1 MPTVAELDRLDALI
15 GKLTPLSQTMQGELI
30 RASAWNDL
38 VGTVIELARTV
49 LASAKDDTIP
59 QHVHTEQVGL
69 AWLDPRLRALIE
81 RGPMADPE
89 ATGRLAAV
97 ERELTRTRDRFTTVD
112 LGVREVRDRVTEIS
126 TRDLKRESDVTE
138 TRRRIDSLSD
148 SRSEITSMRET
159 LASVQA
165 DLGTAIDVGR
175 RLTVNG
181 QPLDPTVLLDR
192 LTDVEAVHERLRTPT
207 GELLDASVYERK
219 LTELEN
225 TLVTQQELEDAL
237 NQRRPRLNAP
247 ERAAMVEE
255 LRTELTV
262 SLGTSIDRSAD
273 ELRAEMV
280 AKLSD
285 IDSRVNTAVSSA
297 VPGIRDSVA
306 TSVRAEFETSLDAR
320 AIQIETK
327 AAADLDQREAAI
339 RADVKASDDAMNTA
353 IGGFDAKVKSAVD
366 AMRTQVLA
374 DAARRALA
382 IAQLETQAVADR
394 LTADLTALVKA
405 NMDSLATDLT
415 RTMQTTIANETG
427 RLETEFKDQLTSLQ
441 RGLPRLVQTEFQN
454 FQPKLDAMVDTS
466 VRRHIGR

>member
-1 MPTVAELDRLDALI
+1 
-15 GKLTPLSQTMQGELI
+15 
-30 RASAWNDL
+30 
-38 VGTVIELARTV
+38 
-49 LASAKDDTIP
+49 
-59 QHVHTEQVGL
+59 
-69 AWLDPRLRALIE
+69 
-81 RGPMADPE
+81 
-89 ATGRLAAV
+89 
-97 ERELTRTRDRFTTVD
+97 
-112 LGVREVRDRVTEIS
+112 
-126 TRDLKRESDVTE
+126 
-138 TRRRIDSLSD
+138 
-148 SRSEITSMRET
+148 
-159 LASVQA
+159 
-165 DLGTAIDVGR
+165 
-175 RLTVNG
+175 
-181 QPLDPTVLLDR
+181 
-192 LTDVEAVHERLRTPT
+192 
-207 GELLDASVYERK
+207 
-219 LTELEN
+219 
-225 TLVTQQELEDAL
+225 
-237 NQRRPRLNAP
+237 
-247 ERAAMVEE
+247 
-255 LRTELTV
+255 
-262 SLGTSIDRSAD
+262 
-273 ELRAEMV
+273 
-280 AKLSD
+280 
-285 IDSRVNTAVSSA
+285 VSSA
-297 VPGIRDSVA
+297 VPGIRDSVV
-306 TSVRAEFETSLDAR
+306 TSVRVEFETSLDAR